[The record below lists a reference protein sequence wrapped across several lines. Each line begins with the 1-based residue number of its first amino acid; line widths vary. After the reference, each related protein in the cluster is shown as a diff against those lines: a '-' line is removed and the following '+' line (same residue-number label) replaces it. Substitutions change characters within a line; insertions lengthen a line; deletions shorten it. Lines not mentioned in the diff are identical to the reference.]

1 MSLNIKLLIILFCG
15 CSFFNAQK
23 SQSDIKNMDTAEVYQ
38 KIAGLISSRPDFFY
52 SKIQAKISA
61 TQPDFDGEVRFSTRV
76 KKDSLIFS
84 NVNYLGI
91 QAATIYVTQNK
102 GAILNRFNKCYVE
115 GDAKVV
121 SDMIG
126 VELELLEL
134 EELILGLPI
143 FYTKLDR
150 GQLVTQSDSTDNI
163 LVTFSG
169 NIRTDSIHQKLVGIK
184 YIFDNSL
191 TYLKQMEITSTTDS
205 LSLVWKC
212 TEFQEVSNYRMP
224 LLVDVTI
231 TKLDSMVE
239 LNLKYNS
246 VEINVPEVIEFE
258 IPENYEKCK

>member
-1 MSLNIKLLIILFCG
+1 MSLSIKLVIVLLCA

-23 SQSDIKNMDTAEVYQ
+23 SQFDVKMMDSTVIYE

-61 TQPDFDGEVRFSTRV
+61 SQPDFDGDVRFSTRV

-102 GAILNRFNKCYVE
+102 GAILNRFNKCYIE

-143 FYTKLDR
+143 FYTKLDQR
-150 GQLVTQSDSTDNI
+150 QLHPQVDSIGNY

-169 NIRTDSIHQKLVGIK
+169 NIRTDSIHQKPVVIR
-184 YIFDNSL
+184 YTFNDSL
-191 TYLKQMEITSTTDS
+191 TYLKQMDITSVEDS

-212 TEFQEVSNYRMP
+212 TEFQDVSNYRMP
-224 LLVDVTI
+224 FLVDVKI
-231 TKLDSMVE
+231 SKLDSVVE

-246 VEINVPEVIEFE
+246 VEINLPEVIEFE